1 MNSFYHCKSI
11 INKEIFLFFG
21 VCLSFLYCFICAM
34 SKALHFLSI
43 ILYYRIVNEAT
54 TYIFIFW
61 CDKFSILFQQV
72 FNKVCNLS
80 NFFKIRNIELGY
92 TLPEKI
98 SSLIKLKS
106 LKIYFRGG
114 NLLTLSKIKDLDPE
128 NLDAGITNF
137 PLYRTLTGGVS
148 ITF

>member
-80 NFFKIRNIELGY
+80 NFFIYMHTIERCLSSRNFNKFLIYRIVHLNITRLLLKCQICYKG
-92 TLPEKI
+92 
-98 SSLIKLKS
+98 SSS
-106 LKIYFRGG
+106 R
-114 NLLTLSKIKDLDPE
+114 
-128 NLDAGITNF
+128 ITNS
-137 PLYRTLTGGVS
+137 S
-148 ITF
+148 IIIST